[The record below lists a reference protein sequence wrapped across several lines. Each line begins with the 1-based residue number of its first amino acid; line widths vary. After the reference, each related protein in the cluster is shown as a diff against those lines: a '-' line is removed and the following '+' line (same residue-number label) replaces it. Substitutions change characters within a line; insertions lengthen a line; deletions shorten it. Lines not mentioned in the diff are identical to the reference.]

1 VHSDHLLQRSSGWA
15 WLLPTVG
22 IGAAAMIWG
31 MGGTQTPAVTVASF
45 VVAALGI
52 LWMLATSAPS
62 VRHAGGRSAV
72 IVEFASATADLA
84 IAAGIGGIAGLVV
97 AQAGPIATH
106 GEAAAA
112 GATAICLAV
121 WWRWRASATTVAL
134 LRAGAE
140 GEQEV
145 ASILDGLP
153 AGFVVLHD
161 IMVPTRSGHSTEV
174 DHLVLGPTGVW
185 ILETKRWGGVLTPGE
200 DVWVQVGRYGRKAHP
215 SPVVQLRRAER
226 AVANR
231 LKLRSDQ
238 VTPLLVLV
246 RGVLAGEVGIQ
257 VVRPRTL
264 RAAILEASSTWP
276 LAASPESVAQA
287 LTA

>member
-1 VHSDHLLQRSSGWA
+1 
-15 WLLPTVG
+15 
-22 IGAAAMIWG
+22 MIWG

-72 IVEFASATADLA
+72 IIEFASATADLA
-84 IAAGIGGIAGLVV
+84 IAAGIGGISGLVV
-97 AQAGPIATH
+97 AQAGPIAAH

-121 WWRWRASATTVAL
+121 WWRLRASVITAAL

-145 ASILDGLP
+145 AAILNGLP

-161 IMVPTRSGHSTEV
+161 VVVSMPSGHAAEV

-185 ILETKRWGGVLTPGE
+185 VVETKRWGGVLTPNA
-200 DVWVQVGRYGRKAHP
+200 DVWVQDGRYGRKTHP
-215 SPVVQLRRAER
+215 SPVVQLRRAQR
-226 AVANR
+226 VVANR
-231 LKLRSDQ
+231 LALKLEQ
-238 VTPLLVLV
+238 VTPVLVLV
-246 RGVLAGEVGIQ
+246 RGVLAGDVGVQ

-264 RAAILEASSTWP
+264 RAVILEASATWP
-276 LAASPESVAQA
+276 LTASPESVAHA
-287 LTA
+287 LAA